1 VGLARPTL
9 AVGQVSTPTVGLAKP
24 MLAMVWRNPCR
35 PWSGGSG
42 EHAGRLD
49 WVSPVV
55 TLRDPLTAS
64 PKAKPT
70 YSTRR
75 NPPMGKPTM
84 KPHPRRKPTH
94 SICQNPPTSKPHPR
108 RNPPTSKP
116 HPRRNP
122 PTTHVKTH
130 PHRNPWRNPI
140 HGENHPRRGS
150 CGSSQVHERSLPA
163 RRVWPSSLRGSFVFL
178 FFFFLRAIQCIR
190 IYVILMYFFSFF

>member
-1 VGLARPTL
+1 MSAMVRRVRRARWPTGLGLA
-9 AVGQVSTPTVGLAKP
+9 S
-24 MLAMVWRNPCR
+24 
-35 PWSGGSG
+35 
-42 EHAGRLD
+42 
-49 WVSPVV
+49 
-55 TLRDPLTAS
+55 RDPS
-64 PKAKPT
+64 RPT
-70 YSTRR
+70 YSIAHGETHLQH
-75 NPPMGKPTM
+75 TS
-84 KPHPRRKPTH
+84 KPTH
-94 SICQNPPTSKPHPR
+94 GETHDETPSTAKTHPHPPTR
-108 RNPPTSKP
+108 QNPPTSKP